1 MIKVKIGDKL
11 CWIRA
16 SEIVVIMPET
26 IDTCTVM
33 LKNGAWLGKIQCSAA
48 VMCSEVRKIG

>member
-33 LKNGAWLGKIQCSAA
+33 LKNGSWLGKIQCSAA
-48 VMCSEVRKIG
+48 VMCSEVRNNG